1 MEKFEEQTTKSGP
14 DGKFRF
20 IGLPAGQF
28 RLSAVA
34 AGFQS
39 VGTLEF
45 AVRFGQNAIAPV
57 ISLKVADAVSS
68 VTVTADSA
76 QIAEAQVSG
85 QEKQRVLGIFPN
97 FYTSYIWKA
106 DPMPNRLKYR
116 LAVRAIT
123 DPFTLLIVAGTAGA
137 EQYNGTYPGYGPGVA
152 GYGKRFGAA
161 YGDALTARIIGSAI
175 LPSVLHQDPRY
186 FYQGSG
192 SISSRSIHAVGSTFI
207 TRGDNGKPQINFS
220 HLMGSLAAGAIAN
233 AYHPAS
239 SRGLGLTFETFGI
252 TTGANALGNLF
263 REFILRKLEPAVP
276 VFADGKH

>member
-1 MEKFEEQTTKSGP
+1 MQ
-14 DGKFRF
+14 
-20 IGLPAGQF
+20 LPLSSLSKWLM
-28 RLSAVA
+28 RLVLSPLR
-34 AGFQS
+34 QS
-39 VGTLEF
+39 
-45 AVRFGQNAIAPV
+45 
-57 ISLKVADAVSS
+57 
-68 VTVTADSA
+68 SA

-161 YGDALTARIIGSAI
+161 YGDALARIIGSAI

-239 SRGLGLTFETFGI
+239 SRGLTS
-252 TTGANALGNLF
+252 
-263 REFILRKLEPAVP
+263 
-276 VFADGKH
+276 